1 MLGSGGGS
9 GGAGAVTEAVSGGL
23 LRFVAVAFGPGG
35 SEGLLVLFHLITD
48 LDPILAMPGQTS
60 ENTIHVPNSHGLKGN
75 TIQSVYL
82 VSLAVLSVDVNPL
95 MSLIIR

>member
-48 LDPILAMPGQTS
+48 LDPILAMPDQTS
-60 ENTIHVPNSHGLKGN
+60 EDTVHLPNFHGLQEN
-75 TIQSVYL
+75 TVQSVYL
-82 VSLAVLSVDVNPL
+82 VSLVVLSVDVNLL

>member
-48 LDPILAMPGQTS
+48 LDPILAMPDQAS
-60 ENTIHVPNSHGLKGN
+60 EDTIHVPNFHGL
-75 TIQSVYL
+75 
-82 VSLAVLSVDVNPL
+82 
-95 MSLIIR
+95 